1 VIGMD
6 QILPIKGEVARA
18 QRVTEGVRGL
28 RARRVGTYATT
39 PTGCAGGPPPHAGEK
54 LS

>member
-6 QILPIKGEVARA
+6 QILPIYGEVARA

-28 RARRVGTYATT
+28 RARRVGTYAPTI
-39 PTGCAGGPPPHAGEK
+39 TGCAGGRPRHAGENF
-54 LS
+54 S